1 MEGFVN
7 DFFLHPYCKRNLQL
21 ASHIMFQ
28 TMTFQDWELP
38 TPESERISGDI

>member
-21 ASHIMFQ
+21 ASHIMF
-28 TMTFQDWELP
+28 
-38 TPESERISGDI
+38 